1 MISRETMERLAMRVP
16 ALAKHHGLTHDGY
29 TYGHQEALYAGDKT
43 SLAAFAADLAL
54 RGAAYHWADA
64 GSIATS

>member
-1 MISRETMERLAMRVP
+1 MRVP

-54 RGAAYHWADA
+54 RTVPGTDIDWALRILKSMALDP
-64 GSIATS
+64 IDD